1 MRASQVK
8 PGRPSRTLRG
18 VAEIDHDEVG
28 LWSLARGGDAQ
39 AFAAIFDLH
48 RDRVFRQAVRL
59 LGSWPDA
66 EDVSASAFLELF
78 RRRDDVRIVNGSI
91 LPWLLVTTANLARNS
106 TRARRRYRAFLAGLP
121 RDGGGATSADVAQT
135 VVDLDVD
142 PRLRRALLQLAEE
155 DVALLTLVALED
167 LTIADAAAVLGLSP
181 AGAKTRLHR
190 ARQRIRETLPDFEM
204 AYDQTGAP

>member
-1 MRASQVK
+1 M
-8 PGRPSRTLRG
+8 
-18 VAEIDHDEVG
+18 AEKDHDEAR
-28 LWSLARGGDAQ
+28 LWALARGGDAQ

-59 LGSWPDA
+59 LDSGPDA

-78 RRRDDVRIVNGSI
+78 RRRADVRVVNGSV

-106 TRARRRYRAFLAGLP
+106 TRARRRYRDFLAKLP
-121 RDGGGATSADVAQT
+121 RDGTELTSADVAQT
-135 VVDLDVD
+135 VADATLD
-142 PRLRRALLQLAEE
+142 PRLHRALRQLSEE
-155 DVALLTLVALED
+155 DVALLTLVVLED
-167 LTIADAAAVLGLSP
+167 FTVADAAAVLGLSP

-190 ARQRIRETLPDFEM
+190 ARQRIRETLPDFQI

>member
-1 MRASQVK
+1 M
-8 PGRPSRTLRG
+8 
-18 VAEIDHDEVG
+18 DHDEAG

-78 RRRDDVRIVNGSI
+78 RRRDDVRLVNGSV
-91 LPWLLVTTANLARNS
+91 LPWLLVTTANLVRNS
-106 TRARRRYRAFLAGLP
+106 ARARRRYRAFLARLP
-121 RDGGGATSADVAQT
+121 RDGREPASADVAQT

-142 PRLRRALLQLAEE
+142 PRLHRALLQLSEE
-155 DVALLTLVALED
+155 DVALLTLVVLED
-167 LTIADAAAVLGLSP
+167 FTIADAAAVLGLSP
-181 AGAKTRLHR
+181 GGAKTRLHR
-190 ARQRIRETLPDFEM
+190 ARQRIRKTLPDFQI

>member
-1 MRASQVK
+1 MAQHE
-8 PGRPSRTLRG
+8 
-18 VAEIDHDEVG
+18 AQ

-48 RDRVFRQAVRL
+48 RDRVFRQAIRL
-59 LGSWPDA
+59 QDSWPDA

-78 RRRDDVRIVNGSI
+78 RRRDDVRIVSGSV

-106 TRARRRYRAFLAGLP
+106 ARTRRRYRDFLAKLP
-121 RDGGGATSADVAQT
+121 RDGREPASADVAQV
-135 VVDLDVD
+135 VVDRDLD
-142 PRLRRALLQLAEE
+142 PRLHGAMRQLSEE

-167 LTIADAAAVLGLSP
+167 FTIADAAAVLGLSP
-181 AGAKTRLHR
+181 AAAKTRLHR
-190 ARQRIRETLPDFEM
+190 ARQRIRKTLPDFQI